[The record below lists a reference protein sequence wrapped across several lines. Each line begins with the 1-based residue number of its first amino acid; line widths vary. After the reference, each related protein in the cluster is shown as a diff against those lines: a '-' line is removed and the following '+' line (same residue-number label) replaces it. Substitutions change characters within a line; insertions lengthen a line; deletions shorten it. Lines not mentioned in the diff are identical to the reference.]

1 MNQSEN
7 LTRDCESDFM
17 KLDQFD
23 RLQELVEDVSI
34 KIRQLR
40 QKNALLEKEN
50 KEIKKKIQA
59 IEQLPSGTETEIIKN
74 LKKENDS
81 LKEKNREIKTRLD
94 KLVTQLEL
102 YSYSNSGV
110 DS

>member
-1 MNQSEN
+1 M
-7 LTRDCESDFM
+7 
-17 KLDQFD
+17 
-23 RLQELVEDVSI
+23 
-34 KIRQLR
+34 
-40 QKNALLEKEN
+40 
-50 KEIKKKIQA
+50 
-59 IEQLPSGTETEIIKN
+59 PSGTETEIIKN

-102 YSYSNSGV
+102 YSYSKSGV

>member
-1 MNQSEN
+1 
-7 LTRDCESDFM
+7 M

-59 IEQLPSGTETEIIKN
+59 IEQLPSSGDETEIIKN

-81 LKEKNREIKTRLD
+81 LKEKNREIKTRLN

-102 YSYSNSGV
+102 YSYSKSGV

>member
-1 MNQSEN
+1 
-7 LTRDCESDFM
+7 M

-59 IEQLPSGTETEIIKN
+59 IEQLPSGAETEIIKN

-81 LKEKNREIKTRLD
+81 LKEKNREIKTRLN

-102 YSYSNSGV
+102 YSYSKSGV

>member
-1 MNQSEN
+1 
-7 LTRDCESDFM
+7 M